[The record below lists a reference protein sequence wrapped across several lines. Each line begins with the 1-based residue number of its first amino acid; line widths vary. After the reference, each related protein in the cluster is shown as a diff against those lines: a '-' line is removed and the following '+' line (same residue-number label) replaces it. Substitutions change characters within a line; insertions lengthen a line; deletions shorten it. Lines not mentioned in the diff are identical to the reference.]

1 MSSQDRSTKTRRAP
15 VSLAALLVG
24 VVFLLVGVLG
34 FVPGI
39 TTNFEDIEFAGHQ
52 SEAML
57 FGIFQVSILH
67 NLVHLAFGVAGLIMA
82 RTVALSRLYLIGGG
96 LIYAVLWIYGLV
108 IDHDSAANF
117 VPLNTAVDWL
127 HFGLAV
133 GMISLG
139 LFMPRNIPQ
148 PY

>member
-1 MSSQDRSTKTRRAP
+1 M
-15 VSLAALLVG
+15 SLAALLVG
-24 VVFLLVGVLG
+24 VVFLVIGVLG

-39 TTNFEDIEFAGHQ
+39 TTNFEDIEFAGHR

-57 FGIFQVSILH
+57 FDLFQVSILH
-67 NLVHLAFGVAGLIMA
+67 NLVHLAFGVAGLVMA
-82 RTVALSRLYLIGGG
+82 RTVPLSRIYLIGGG
-96 LIYAVLWIYGLV
+96 LVYIALWIYGMV
-108 IDHDSAANF
+108 IDHDSDANF

-127 HFGLAV
+127 HFGLGL

-139 LFMPRNIPQ
+139 VFMPRRIPQ